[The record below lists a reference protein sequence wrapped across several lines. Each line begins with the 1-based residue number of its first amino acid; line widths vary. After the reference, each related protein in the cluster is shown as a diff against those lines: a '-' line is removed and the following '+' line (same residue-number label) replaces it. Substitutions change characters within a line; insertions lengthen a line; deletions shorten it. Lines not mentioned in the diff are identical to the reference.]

1 MYTKKIYFSGGD
13 GRRLQEIF
21 AGVRGVV
28 NVLVGSIDG
37 VLDGIAVEFNPKKT
51 DLSMLMDEFFLKV
64 DPYRQECGVHY
75 TSGEDEPQIEYYL
88 NYVANRGRQPAVSC
102 VGLTINDPMSNPR
115 FARKCLA
122 RAARIR
128 SFVAKE

>member
-1 MYTKKIYFSGGD
+1 MYTKKIYFRGGD
-13 GRRLQEIF
+13 RARLKEIF
-21 AGVRGVV
+21 SGVEGVIGV
-28 NVLVGSIDG
+28 TPGLIDDG
-37 VLDGIAVEFNPKKT
+37 LDGLEVEFNPKKI
-51 DLSMLMDEFFLKV
+51 DLSMLMDEFFFKV